1 MSDEVENCLSQNL
14 IPFYPEDRS
23 IGRVKESIYKFFERK
38 LKMHYADRWE
48 EIVQIVLSDKNSQH
62 FINVLDHAKEDYLKE
77 LVKRE
82 SELIDVENWN
92 IPDSLPF
99 GSEHAKENVKKSIMQ
114 PFFSDRRWK
123 TEIAFI
129 EYLEKSES
137 VDWWYKNGDRDA
149 TYFAVP
155 YDNGEKKPFYVDFI
169 VRMKDGKIGLFDTK
183 AGLTR
188 QVAGPKIDG
197 IHKYIQNENKKGKKL
212 FGVEKATPVKSVA

>member
-1 MSDEVENCLSQNL
+1 VSDEVENCLSQNL

-92 IPDSLPF
+92 IPDSLPDL
-99 GSEHAKENVKKSIMQ
+99 
-114 PFFSDRRWK
+114 P
-123 TEIAFI
+123 
-129 EYLEKSES
+129 
-137 VDWWYKNGDRDA
+137 
-149 TYFAVP
+149 
-155 YDNGEKKPFYVDFI
+155 
-169 VRMKDGKIGLFDTK
+169 
-183 AGLTR
+183 
-188 QVAGPKIDG
+188 
-197 IHKYIQNENKKGKKL
+197 
-212 FGVEKATPVKSVA
+212 PVN